1 MCCPAH
7 EENSGIALSR
17 LGTIIQSI
25 FCAQLGVSIRLTLWK
40 WSGESWYPGA
50 LLPMM
55 GINVVQVSSPEEPH
69 NIYNMFLKFHCL
81 SV

>member
-17 LGTIIQSI
+17 LGIIIQSI
-25 FCAQLGVSIRLTLWK
+25 FCAQLGDGIRLTLWK

-50 LLPMM
+50 LPPMM
-55 GINVVQVSSPEEPH
+55 GINVVQVSNPEEPH
-69 NIYNMFLKFHCL
+69 NIYNKFHCL

>member
-7 EENSGIALSR
+7 EKNSGIALSR

-25 FCAQLGVSIRLTLWK
+25 FYAQSGDSIRLTLWK
-40 WSGESWYPGA
+40 WSGESRCPEA
-50 LLPMM
+50 LPPMI
-55 GINVVQVSSPEEPH
+55 GIKVVQVSNPEEPH